1 MGDHFDSPLTTNA
14 VHERVS
20 QEIGSALSYLNV
32 HHLNEDIS
40 CYLKFVPNS
49 SCLFKSCSLGNVYIN
64 ILRLPFRKDIEMWC
78 ENNLVYLV
86 GKWWNIRTYIQKG
99 VHEYTRVALMV
110 HARVSLQSRQKYA
123 AKRTICYFQV
133 DQEQPILPPPPTPL
147 ILVSYGW
154 GFAPAFLTSPALSNE
169 GREETLGQK
178 KKNSC
183 FGHNIIAMIVDQFQ
197 RVKWCERIGR
207 RIKF

>member
-1 MGDHFDSPLTTNA
+1 
-14 VHERVS
+14 
-20 QEIGSALSYLNV
+20 
-32 HHLNEDIS
+32 
-40 CYLKFVPNS
+40 
-49 SCLFKSCSLGNVYIN
+49 
-64 ILRLPFRKDIEMWC
+64 
-78 ENNLVYLV
+78 
-86 GKWWNIRTYIQKG
+86 
-99 VHEYTRVALMV
+99 MV

-133 DQEQPILPPPPTPL
+133 DQEQPILPPPPPL

-183 FGHNIIAMIVDQFQ
+183 FGHNFIAVIVDLFQ
-197 RVKWCERIGR
+197 RVKWCERIDR